1 MLISGA
7 FALNNELIVI
17 ESGISTG
24 AVDIEIKEYNEESQP
39 FDRDGARVMPGEE
52 ISLIPKINNLGIDC
66 YLRAK
71 IEYIIDGESFPEIDY
86 IDGNYSSWTKKG
98 NYYYYDSVFSKKGS
112 IDLFNKVKIPNLSSD
127 YNNKKVVLNI
137 VIEAVQAKNFDGNWD
152 DININKAINRTYDID
167 YDGESSII
175 YENATNNH
183 ITLDNKFFAK
193 LGNIL
198 PGDKITG
205 NISILN
211 KSKSEN
217 EYYFTIDYDHLA
229 NEDLVLLK
237 KLKLIVTKQDGEV
250 IVNSNLGNEAKYVL
264 GKYNSGQGENFKIE
278 VSLPK
283 NTENNLSKL
292 YTKIKWNF
300 SYKNLSEDSDSVIIN
315 PKTGDINV
323 NLYIIVF
330 ILSTIGLI
338 IDMLLWKRENQ
349 NKRRVIYE
357 KK

>member
-7 FALNNELIVI
+7 FALNTELIVV

-24 AVDIEIKEYNEESQP
+24 AVDIKITEYNDDSQP
-39 FDRDGARVMPGEE
+39 FDRDGSRVMPGEV
-52 ISLIPKINNLGIDC
+52 ISLIPRINNLGMDC

-71 IEYIIDGESFPEIDY
+71 IEYVIDGESFPEINY

-98 NYYYYDSVFSKKGS
+98 NYYYYDSVFPKKGS
-112 IDLFNKVKIPNLSSD
+112 IDLFNKVKIPDLSSE

-137 VIEAVQAKNFDGNWD
+137 VVEAVQAKKFDGNWD
-152 DININKAINRTYDID
+152 DVNIDKAINRTYDID

-175 YENATNNH
+175 YEDATNNH
-183 ITLDNKFFAK
+183 VTLDNKFFAK

-198 PGDKITG
+198 PGDRIVG

-211 KSKSEN
+211 KSKSQN
-217 EYYFTIDYDHLA
+217 EYYLTIDYDHLTD
-229 NEDLVLLK
+229 NELILLQKLELV
-237 KLKLIVTKQDGEV
+237 ITNQDGEV
-250 IVNSNLGNEAKYVL
+250 IVNSNLGNKAKYVL
-264 GKYNSGQGENFKIE
+264 GKYNYGEGENLKVA

-283 NTENNLSKL
+283 NAENTLSKL
-292 YTKIKWNF
+292 YTKIKWKF
-300 SYKNLSEDSDSVIIN
+300 SYNNLSDDSDSGIIN

-330 ILSTIGLI
+330 VLSTIGLI

-349 NKRRVIYE
+349 NNLKE
-357 KK
+357 NK

>member
-24 AVDIEIKEYNEESQP
+24 AIDIEIKEYNDESQL
-39 FDRDGARVMPGEE
+39 FDKDGARVMPGEE
-52 ISLIPKINNLGIDC
+52 ISLIPKINNLGMDC

-71 IEYIIDGESFPEIDY
+71 IEYIINGESFPEIDY

-137 VIEAVQAKNFDGNWD
+137 VIEAVQSKNFDGNWD

-167 YDGESSII
+167 YDGESSLI

-211 KSKSEN
+211 KSKSQN
-217 EYYFTIDYDHLA
+217 EYYFTIDYDHLT

-237 KLKLIVTKQDGEV
+237 NLKLIVTNQDGEV

-264 GKYNSGQGENFKIE
+264 GKYNSGKGENFKIE
-278 VSLPK
+278 VSIPK

-292 YTKIKWNF
+292 YTKIKWKF
-300 SYKNLSEDSDSVIIN
+300 SYKNLSEDSDGDIIN

-330 ILSTIGLI
+330 ILSTIGLM

>member
-7 FALNNELIVI
+7 FALNSELIVV

-24 AVDIEIKEYNEESQP
+24 AVDIKITEYNDDSQP
-39 FDRDGARVMPGEE
+39 FDRDGSRVMPGEV
-52 ISLIPKINNLGIDC
+52 ISLIPRINNLGMDC

-71 IEYIIDGESFPEIDY
+71 IEYVIDGESFPEINY

-98 NYYYYDSVFSKKGS
+98 NYYYYDSVFSKKDS
-112 IDLFNKVKIPNLSSD
+112 IDLFNKVKIPDLSSE

-137 VIEAVQAKNFDGNWD
+137 VVEAVQAKNFDGNWD
-152 DININKAINRTYDID
+152 DVNIDKAINRTYDID

-183 ITLDNKFFAK
+183 VTLDNKFFAK

-198 PGDKITG
+198 PGDRIVG

-211 KSKSEN
+211 KSKSQN
-217 EYYFTIDYDHLA
+217 EYYLTIDYDHLTDK
-229 NEDLVLLK
+229 ELILLK
-237 KLKLIVTKQDGEV
+237 KLELVITNQDGEV
-250 IVNSNLGNEAKYVL
+250 IVNSNLGNKAKYVL
-264 GKYNSGQGENFKIE
+264 GKYNYGEGENLKVA

-283 NTENNLSKL
+283 NAENDLSKL
-292 YTKIKWNF
+292 YTKIKWKF
-300 SYKNLSEDSDSVIIN
+300 SYNNLSDDSDSDIIN

-330 ILSTIGLI
+330 VLSTIGLI

-349 NKRRVIYE
+349 NNLKE
-357 KK
+357 NK

>member
-24 AVDIEIKEYNEESQP
+24 AVDIEIKEYNDESQP
-39 FDRDGARVMPGEE
+39 FDRDDARVMPGEE
-52 ISLIPKINNLGIDC
+52 ISLIPKINNLGMDC

-71 IEYIIDGESFPEIDY
+71 IEYIINGESFPEIDY

-137 VIEAVQAKNFDGNWD
+137 VIEAVQSKNFDGNWD

-167 YDGESSII
+167 YDGESSLI

-183 ITLDNKFFAK
+183 ITLDNKFFVK

-211 KSKSEN
+211 KSKSQN
-217 EYYFTIDYDHLA
+217 EYYFTIDYDHLT

-237 KLKLIVTKQDGEV
+237 NLKLIVTNQDGEV

-278 VSLPK
+278 VSLQK
-283 NTENNLSKL
+283 DSENNLSKL
-292 YTKIKWNF
+292 YTKIKWKF
-300 SYKNLSEDSDSVIIN
+300 SYKNLSEDSDGDIIN

-330 ILSTIGLI
+330 ILSTIGLM